1 MAAPTVH
8 PEVGR
13 VDLLDRVLDRGLV
26 IHADIMITL
35 AGIPLVGLNLRAQL
49 AGIETMMADP
59 AMREWDAR
67 IRARSAIR
75 AEAAKAAKALAAEPA
90 VDLEPGEAIVA

>member
-1 MAAPTVH
+1 MGGATVR
-8 PEVGR
+8 PEAGL

-59 AMREWDAR
+59 QMREWDAR
-67 IRARSAIR
+67 VRARSALR
-75 AEAAKAAKALAAEPA
+75 AEAVRAIQAAEPA
-90 VDLEPGEAIVA
+90 VDVEPGEAIVA

>member
-1 MAAPTVH
+1 MGAATVH
-8 PEVGR
+8 PEAGL

-59 AMREWDAR
+59 QMREWDAR
-67 IRARSAIR
+67 VRARSALR
-75 AEAAKAAKALAAEPA
+75 AEAVRTIQAAEPA
-90 VDLEPGEAIVA
+90 VDVEPGEAIVA

>member
-1 MAAPTVH
+1 MSSATVR
-8 PEVGR
+8 PEAGL

-49 AGIETMMADP
+49 AGIETMLANP
-59 AMREWDAR
+59 QMREWDAR
-67 IRARSAIR
+67 IRERAAVKAEAMKVIR
-75 AEAAKAAKALAAEPA
+75 ATANPIVQAS
-90 VDLEPGEAIVA
+90 GEVIVA

>member
-1 MAAPTVH
+1 MR
-8 PEVGR
+8 PEAGL

-59 AMREWDAR
+59 QMRAWDAR
-67 IRARSAIR
+67 IRARAALR
-75 AEAAKAAKALAAEPA
+75 AEAARAIRATEPA
-90 VDLEPGEAIVA
+90 VDVELGEAIVA

>member
-1 MAAPTVH
+1 MAAATVR
-8 PEVGR
+8 PEAGL

-59 AMREWDAR
+59 QMREWDAR
-67 IRARSAIR
+67 VRARSALR
-75 AEAAKAAKALAAEPA
+75 AEAVRAIQAAEPA
-90 VDLEPGEAIVA
+90 VDVEPGEAIVA